1 MQNAW
6 QQDPRATATY
16 APGSIEALLQQQD
29 LSNWQ
34 SSGVNPQGGMGPQL
48 LSEFRAREAAQ
59 ANRAQPGPNP
69 SDPRYSHMVGPGG
82 GAFALNQQRGAA
94 MPPQGITSLAPP
106 AQQNIP
112 PAYTPPAP
120 RPTTPAPAQTASYLD
135 YYRAQAAAPRAPMP
149 LNASVQSTSGNYTMP
164 PSITPIP
171 AAPAPS
177 PGGAPSASDGQARG
191 GLLGV
196 GQYLRGAGD
205 GMSDHIPAQVGGPG
219 GRQIRVAANEYVVP
233 ADVVSHLGNG
243 SSDAGARVLDQMGSK
258 VRKAR
263 TGNAKQGRQ
272 INPGKFMPR

>member
-1 MQNAW
+1 
-6 QQDPRATATY
+6 
-16 APGSIEALLQQQD
+16 
-29 LSNWQ
+29 
-34 SSGVNPQGGMGPQL
+34 
-48 LSEFRAREAAQ
+48 
-59 ANRAQPGPNP
+59 
-69 SDPRYSHMVGPGG
+69 
-82 GAFALNQQRGAA
+82 

-112 PAYTPPAP
+112 PAYTPTAP

-243 SSDAGARVLDQMGSK
+243 SSDAGARVLDSMGSK